1 MTTAAEMR
9 ASLRGDPVVVDQF
22 WIDDGLALRD
32 AILAQEGQ
40 PSAPT
45 LNRGGWRSSELATQ
59 RDPAIAALIEAI
71 RERVGADVSAW
82 AMINRGG
89 SSHPRHWHDGSVL
102 SGVYYVDPGEEP
114 SPPTIF
120 ELGVRGRRGT
130 RLPRGAR
137 ISEREI
143 TPTPGRLVLFPGD
156 LWHRVPSYLGSAP
169 RITVAFDVR
178 R

>member
-1 MTTAAEMR
+1 MTSPAEMR
-9 ASLRGDPVVVDQF
+9 ASIRGEPIVIDDF
-22 WIDDGLALRD
+22 WIDEGGALRD
-32 AILAQEGQ
+32 AIVAQERQ

-45 LNRGGWRSSELATQ
+45 LNVGGWRSGELATQ
-59 RDPAIAALIEAI
+59 SNPAIAALIGAI
-71 RERVGADVSAW
+71 REHVSADVSGW

-102 SGVYYVDPGEEP
+102 SGVYYVDPGEGP

-120 ELGVRGRRGT
+120 ELGVRGRRGA
-130 RLPRGAR
+130 RLPRGTKV
-137 ISEREI
+137 SEREV
-143 TPTPGRLVLFPGD
+143 TPVAGRLVLFPGD
-156 LWHRVPSYLGSAP
+156 LWHRVPPYAGSAP